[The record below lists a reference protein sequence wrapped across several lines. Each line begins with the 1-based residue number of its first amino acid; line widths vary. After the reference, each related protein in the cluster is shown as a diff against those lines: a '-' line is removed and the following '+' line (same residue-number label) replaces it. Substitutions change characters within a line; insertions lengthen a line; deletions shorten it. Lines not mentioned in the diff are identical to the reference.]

1 MCALYPTLPVFA
13 NLRCGL
19 WYAPRA
25 RDTCYFKS
33 TDGHNGNWSFSCT
46 RLNLVRNRNAPT
58 SQKPFTAP

>member
-1 MCALYPTLPVFA
+1 MGRGLCHQVCALYPTLPVFA

-19 WYAPRA
+19 WYAPHA

-46 RLNLVRNRNAPT
+46 RLNLVRN
-58 SQKPFTAP
+58 